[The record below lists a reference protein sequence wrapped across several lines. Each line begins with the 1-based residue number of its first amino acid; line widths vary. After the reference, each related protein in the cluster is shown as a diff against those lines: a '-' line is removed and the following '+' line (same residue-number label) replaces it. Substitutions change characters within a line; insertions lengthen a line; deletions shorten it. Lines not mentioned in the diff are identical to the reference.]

1 MTDKVFLAHLN
12 HVAAAAQAL
21 VQKEE
26 KGGCWPG
33 ERTKALDAIQNA
45 LDEAKRSNKDSH
57 L

>member
-33 ERTKALDAIQNA
+33 ERTKALDEIQNA